1 MALSTTNASLRDD
14 IRAAYAVLQLP
25 EGATPQAIMLQYN
38 MLVDKATKGELPYD
52 EPTQEEQQAKID
64 RLTDVSNIMKSNAAW
79 YWADILQIHKAVQA
93 LSDTIRYGV
102 GHDSWVAA
110 RDGRNWPTPLRR
122 DSEGRYISNA

>member
-25 EGATPQAIMLQYN
+25 EGATPQAIVLQYN

-79 YWADILQIHKAVQA
+79 YWADIFA
-93 LSDTIRYGV
+93 DTQGCPGV
-102 GHDSWVAA
+102 VRHNEVWRG
-110 RDGRNWPTPLRR
+110 T
-122 DSEGRYISNA
+122 